1 MKAPK
6 PWWNAPTTTWA
17 CLLYTSSLYG
27 GPIVGG
33 AVYGMSNALLKN
45 YFSDEKK
52 EWCNAA
58 IDVAI
63 EGTIGAISETIAKL
77 VKIHGLNSG
86 RNYWSAVGKTA
97 LTKLKNGTI

>member
-1 MKAPK
+1 M
-6 PWWNAPTTTWA
+6 
-17 CLLYTSSLYG
+17 YG

-33 AVYGMSNALLKN
+33 AVYGMSHALLKN

-63 EGTIGAISETIAKL
+63 EGTIGAISAAVYKRQHLLYEDEQTFIL
-77 VKIHGLNSG
+77 PYPPEFSG
-86 RNYWSAVGKTA
+86 GNQLLRRHARPELRLRSPRSIDARCV
-97 LTKLKNGTI
+97 